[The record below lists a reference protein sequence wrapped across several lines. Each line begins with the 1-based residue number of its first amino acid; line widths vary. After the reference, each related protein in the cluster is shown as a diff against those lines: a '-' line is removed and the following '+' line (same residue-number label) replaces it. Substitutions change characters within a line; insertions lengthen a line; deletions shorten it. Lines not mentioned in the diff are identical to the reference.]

1 MEKSIDELVLERTQQ
16 LQKLQ
21 DGMVYVLSNLIENRS
36 NGTVGKIEHST
47 TYLKILIEAMIARG
61 VYTEELCKIDI
72 NMLCSSARLYD
83 VGKMVIPTA
92 VLSKPGKL
100 TADEFEV
107 MKTHVAQ
114 GVRILDQIASH
125 AGDNIDFLV
134 NAKLFAGYHHERWDG
149 MGYPYGVDRLNI
161 PIHGRIMA
169 VVDVYDAL
177 ISERPYK
184 QPFTPEEAGRIIMDS
199 AGEMFDPLIIEVFHD
214 IEDRFKAVKRD

>member
-1 MEKSIDELVLERTQQ
+1 MEKSVDELVQERTQQ

-47 TYLKILIEAMIARG
+47 TYLKILTEAMIARG
-61 VYTEELCKIDI
+61 VYAEELCKMDI
-72 NMLCSSARLYD
+72 NMLCSSACLYD

-100 TADEFEV
+100 TSDEFEI